1 LADLENKSD
10 AKGEVSGAFLLGLV
24 NSFQNLNVLPA
35 SESLRHMGELDPNGW
50 YPYAQFIDLLNEIRA
65 AIPRAGAIL
74 FRAGIHFMRLWYDH
88 GPGKTM
94 VHSGRD
100 WLFANQY
107 SGGYNSVVRGGPKE
121 DIGWCVLLEID
132 EAAGVAIYENVMPLS
147 SEYIRGVFYGGCLLF
162 DDMDYIEVSIDS
174 EAWPSNPAFVR
185 TLVTVRFRYRPA
197 GNSRDLDRE
206 VDTVLRGGK
215 ADLSQGDI
223 QRLLWRYESM
233 KVRHNLDAEYFDELN
248 SLLVQATRTSQE
260 LTMKLNAK
268 VEELAL
274 ALHQVKSMEGLL
286 PICAWCKRMREE
298 DSSWVTLEAYVGA
311 RTTASFTHT
320 ICPSCAKNFK

>member
-1 LADLENKSD
+1 
-10 AKGEVSGAFLLGLV
+10 
-24 NSFQNLNVLPA
+24 
-35 SESLRHMGELDPNGW
+35 M
-50 YPYAQFIDLLNEIRA
+50 DLLNEIRA
-65 AIPRAGAIL
+65 AVPRAGAIL

-121 DIGWCVLLEID
+121 EIGWCVLQEID
-132 EAAGVAIYENVMPLS
+132 EDAGIAVYENVMTLS
-147 SEYIRGVFYGGCLLF
+147 PEYIRGVFYGGCLLF

-185 TLVTVRFRYRPA
+185 TLATVHFRFRPG
-197 GNSRDLDRE
+197 GNAKDLDRE
-206 VDTVLRGGK
+206 VGEVLGGGRPELREE
-215 ADLSQGDI
+215 DS

-233 KVRHNLDAEYFDELN
+233 KVRHDLDSQYFDELN
-248 SLLVQATRTSQE
+248 SLLVQATTASQE
-260 LTMKLNAK
+260 LTARLNAK
-268 VEELAL
+268 VEELDK

-286 PICAWCKRMREE
+286 PICAWCKRMRED
-298 DSSWVTLEAYVGA
+298 DSSWVTLEEYVA
-311 RTTASFTHT
+311 TKTSASFTHT
-320 ICPSCAKNFK
+320 ICPACAKNFK